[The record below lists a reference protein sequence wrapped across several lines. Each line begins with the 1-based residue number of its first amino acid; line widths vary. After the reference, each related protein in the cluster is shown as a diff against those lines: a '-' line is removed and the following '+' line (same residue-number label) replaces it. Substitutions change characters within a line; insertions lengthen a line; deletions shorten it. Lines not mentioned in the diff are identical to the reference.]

1 MQFSP
6 NSKSSVHNL
15 LLENR
20 EKLNLTGVKDVNNFD
35 DKQIVAITEMGYLT
49 IKGNSLHIS
58 KFDTNNGELN
68 VVGKVNELVYANKKI
83 WGQSYEHR
91 CRGQK
96 PHLTAMR
103 GEGNQHQQACNDF
116 RSPAIQHQEYFVWE
130 KSESETDYH

>member
-15 LLENR
+15 LLENW

-49 IKGNSLHIS
+49 IKGHSLHIS

-83 WGQSYEHR
+83 S
-91 CRGQK
+91 
-96 PHLTAMR
+96 HL
-103 GEGNQHQQACNDF
+103 NF
-116 RSPAIQHQEYFVWE
+116 IE
-130 KSESETDYH
+130 KLLK